1 MLAKLASVVMKQK
14 TEKHLPGSGIEV
26 RFNEGWFETSPH
38 CPHGPMLLFEKY
50 MKFELTSRYFA
61 CSANRDRKSCNYYI
75 TEQEFKKKGFNK
87 SSYTP
92 VESYEDSH
100 PVFKSKTFCFTC
112 QCFIPDGKSP
122 KHKQHKV
129 VRNISEDDLKKPST
143 LFLSALENNKTC
155 AQYFLSE
162 KSTRFLYNVVI
173 DHSITHVICIG
184 MPRLHEYI
192 QSTSNISSI
201 LLDIDNRY
209 KMFWSNEQFCRFNMF
224 NRHFFNPTSKLSFK
238 KFLKSAEHP
247 RNIVVVVDPP
257 FGGLVDCV
265 CESLKWISR
274 FAFSLFGQ
282 NSTQLLTTLWLFPY
296 FMEKRIKNQLQLTM
310 LDYRVDYENHRKFK
324 EAKHGRYMSPVRIFT
339 NIKNKTVRLPSPDYR
354 FCELCQRFVA
364 KDNLHCKLCND
375 CPSKDGRTYR
385 HCNICQICVK
395 PGRKHCKT
403 CDRCQPPLHSC
414 NPHTSDGCHSCG
426 EATHKR
432 KDCPLLLNHQ
442 KTEVSL
448 TKSPNLTTVKS
459 CEEKLTIRNSRTGK
473 ICGENLP
480 TNTNQQIIFK
490 QYSTDRK
497 NSSTEKNKLLK
508 FKSRKRKSFFSNPS
522 HHKRKVILLV
532 QKTSILSS
540 ANPPTTNS

>member
-1 MLAKLASVVMKQK
+1 
-14 TEKHLPGSGIEV
+14 
-26 RFNEGWFETSPH
+26 
-38 CPHGPMLLFEKY
+38 
-50 MKFELTSRYFA
+50 
-61 CSANRDRKSCNYYI
+61 
-75 TEQEFKKKGFNK
+75 
-87 SSYTP
+87 
-92 VESYEDSH
+92 
-100 PVFKSKTFCFTC
+100 
-112 QCFIPDGKSP
+112 
-122 KHKQHKV
+122 
-129 VRNISEDDLKKPST
+129 
-143 LFLSALENNKTC
+143 
-155 AQYFLSE
+155 
-162 KSTRFLYNVVI
+162 
-173 DHSITHVICIG
+173 

-339 NIKNKTVRLPSPDYR
+339 NIKNKTVRLPSPDYSYR

-448 TKSPNLTTVKS
+448 K
-459 CEEKLTIRNSRTGK
+459 
-473 ICGENLP
+473 
-480 TNTNQQIIFK
+480 
-490 QYSTDRK
+490 
-497 NSSTEKNKLLK
+497 KNKLLK
-508 FKSRKRKSFFSNPS
+508 FKSRKRKSFFSNP
-522 HHKRKVILLV
+522 
-532 QKTSILSS
+532 
-540 ANPPTTNS
+540 